1 MNNNSTY
8 NFNGETYTKDE
19 IEAKLILFDKMAEF
33 FKEHNTC
40 GDEL

>member
-8 NFNGETYTKDE
+8 TFNGETYTHEE

-33 FKEHNTC
+33 FEEHHTQ
-40 GDEL
+40 